1 MQHWDQE
8 SQPTQRVIDLDM
20 EITKSRKSCA
30 DASTEAANKENIY
43 LIIGNQKVRIHAER
57 VSKYSLL
64 FRYDENSIFFDPN
77 KPVWLILENNRQ
89 SVKVGPCRILLELK
103 QNRHTDR
110 IIFTDTAY
118 DFQSLLFDKKVTKL
132 PSVLGDLPLVFGYK
146 ERIRQSFKTY
156 VADLRY
162 DLKVYKDLLDEID
175 SKFRKE
181 PAEVQNVLQM
191 AIIETEGQNFRR
203 FFENKLHELNCLVD
217 DFSPEEHQYHGFYFR
232 KQLWDFILCCPFAAR
247 AYLKPRGYAGDS
259 EQMRMIYR
267 NDFQGASTFSKLLH
281 KHAVEHA
288 ASQSVRNRIR
298 LIAQRLR
305 NFRDCCQG
313 SMHEG
318 RLKVLSVGC
327 GSAFELKDIIKIPE
341 DCDKY
346 HFVLFDQDA
355 VALSEAADLIRE
367 IENKLS
373 ARLKVDY
380 VQGSVRFMLFSRQF
394 RQKWGKFQ
402 YIYSMGL
409 FDYLTCR
416 VAKAVLDRLYRL
428 LENGGQLVVGNYHVS
443 NSSKYYMEYWGDW
456 PILHRTEEEF
466 RGLFT
471 DESSG
476 RTSMIY
482 DDTGIQMFLCIEKLH
497 DNA

>member
-1 MQHWDQE
+1 MD
-8 SQPTQRVIDLDM
+8 
-20 EITKSRKSCA
+20 ITKSKETFTEL
-30 DASTEAANKENIY
+30 STEATDQETIY
-43 LIIGNQKVRIHAER
+43 LVRGNQKVRIHAEG

-64 FRYDENSIFFDPN
+64 FRYCENSIFFDTN
-77 KPVWLILENNRQ
+77 EPVRLILENNGK
-89 SVKVGPCRILLELK
+89 SFEAGLCRILSSPGPD
-103 QNRHTDR
+103 RHTAR
-110 IIFTDTAY
+110 IIFTDTVY
-118 DFQSLLFDKKVTKL
+118 DFQSLLFDKKVIKL
-132 PSVLGDLPLVFGYK
+132 QSIFDDLPLKLRHK
-146 ERIRQSFKTY
+146 ECIRQFFKTY

-162 DLKVYKDLLDEID
+162 DLTLYKELYDELDSTYQEEPEEVRKSIQLSILKTEGPNFRQFFEDKLDEL
-175 SKFRKE
+175 KYL
-181 PAEVQNVLQM
+181 VQ
-191 AIIETEGQNFRR
+191 
-203 FFENKLHELNCLVD
+203 
-217 DFSPEEHQYHGFYFR
+217 DFSQTENRSHGFYFR
-232 KQLWDFILCCPFAAR
+232 KQLWDIILCSPFSAR
-247 AYLKPRGYAGDS
+247 CNLKPRGYAGDS

-313 SMHEG
+313 LMHEG

-327 GSAFELKDIIKIPE
+327 GSAFELKDIIKIPQ

-355 VALSEAADLIRE
+355 VALSEAADLIRA

-428 LENGGQLVVGNYHVS
+428 LETGGELVVGNYHVS

-482 DDTGIQMFLCIEKLH
+482 DDTGIQMFLCIEKLQ

>member
-1 MQHWDQE
+1 MHHSDQR
-8 SQPTQRVIDLDM
+8 SQPTQRVINLDM
-20 EITKSRKSCA
+20 DITKSKETFTEL
-30 DASTEAANKENIY
+30 STEAAHQETIY
-43 LIIGNQKVRIHAER
+43 LVRGNQKVRIHAEG

-64 FRYDENSIFFDPN
+64 FRYCENSIFFDTN
-77 KPVWLILENNRQ
+77 EPVRLILENNGQ
-89 SVKVGPCRILLELK
+89 SVEAGPCRILSSPSPD
-103 QNRHTDR
+103 RHTAR
-110 IIFTDTAY
+110 IIFTDTVY
-118 DFQSLLFDKKVTKL
+118 DFQSLIFDKKVIKL
-132 PSVLGDLPLVFGYK
+132 QSIFGDLPLILGHK
-146 ERIRQSFKTY
+146 EQIRQSFKTY

-162 DLKVYKDLLDEID
+162 DLQIYKDLFDEID
-175 SKFRKE
+175 SKYRKE
-181 PAEVQNVLQM
+181 PSEVKNGVQM
-191 AIIETEGQNFRR
+191 SIIAIEAQNFRR
-203 FFENKLHELNCLVD
+203 FFENKLHELKCLVD
-217 DFSPEEHQYHGFYFR
+217 DFSPEEHRCHGFYFR

-247 AYLKPRGYAGDS
+247 ANLKPRGYAGDS

-267 NDFQGASTFSKLLH
+267 NEFQGASTFSKLLH

-305 NFRDCCQG
+305 NFRNCCQG
-313 SMHEG
+313 SMHES
-318 RLKVLSVGC
+318 RLRVLSVGC
-327 GSAFELKDIIKIPE
+327 GSAFELMDILKIPE

-346 HFVLFDQDA
+346 HFVLFDQDE
-355 VALSEAADLIRE
+355 VALSEAADLIRT
-367 IENKLS
+367 IENKMS

-380 VQGSVRFMLFSRQF
+380 FQGSVRFMLFSRQVG
-394 RQKWGKFQ
+394 QKWGKFQ

-428 LENGGQLVVGNYHVS
+428 LETGGELVVGNYHVS

-466 RGLFT
+466 RALFT

-476 RTSMIY
+476 RASMIY
-482 DDTGIQMFLCIEKLH
+482 DDTGIQMFLCIEKLQ